1 MFENIKKY
9 LDEFERR
16 GIPGMDICVM
26 QNGTEIFREWRGV
39 SDESGTPMNGRE
51 RYNIYSC
58 SKVFTCTAAMMLVE
72 EGRLS
77 LDDEVATYLPE
88 FREMQ
93 VKTENGSLRE
103 AKTPITVRH
112 LFTMTAG
119 LSYNME
125 SDEIRRGIQETEGK
139 GSTREMMK
147 YVAQMPLEFEPGEKW
162 NYSLC
167 HDVLAAVVEVVAGKR
182 FGLFVKERIF
192 DVCGMKDTTFLLP
205 REELPTIAAQYLYE
219 QGEFKNIGRE
229 IRRYKIGES
238 YESGGAGAIS
248 TVGDYIKF
256 LEALR
261 TYRLL
266 KPETV
271 TLMTENHLSEEQDS
285 TYWNTGDY
293 SYGLGVRAPLPGRS
307 KRTDFGWGGAAGAFL
322 AIDPVNNLS
331 VYYAQ
336 HVLAAPN
343 GALRKDIIEAV
354 KLDLG
359 LDAATEGM
367 WNGRGNSLA

>member
-1 MFENIKKY
+1 MFEKTREY
-9 LDEFERR
+9 LDEFVRR

-26 QNGTEIFREWRGV
+26 QNGKEIFREWRGV
-39 SDESGTPMNGRE
+39 SDEAGTPMNGRE

-77 LDDEVATYLPE
+77 LDDELATYLPE
-88 FREMQ
+88 FAHMQ
-93 VKTENGSLRE
+93 VKTENGLRD

-125 SDEIRRGIQETEGK
+125 SDEISRGIQETEGK

-147 YVAQMPLEFEPGEKW
+147 YIAKMPLEFEPGEKW

-192 DVCGMKDTTFLLP
+192 DVCGMTDSTFLLP
-205 REELPTIAAQYLYE
+205 REELPTLSAQYLYE
-219 QGEFKNIGRE
+219 HGEFKNVGRE
-229 IRRYKIGES
+229 IQRYKIGES

-248 TVGDYIKF
+248 TVGDYIRF
-256 LEALR
+256 LEGLR

-271 TLMTENHLSEEQDS
+271 ALMARDQLTKEQDAS
-285 TYWNTGDY
+285 YWNTGDY
-293 SYGLGVRAPLPGRS
+293 SYGLGVRAPLAENS
-307 KRTDFGWGGAAGAFL
+307 SRTDFGWGGAAGAYL
-322 AIDPVNNLS
+322 SIDPVNNLS

-336 HVLAAPN
+336 HVLASPN